1 VNPTADS
8 AAALYDNAYALLKN
22 KNYDRAQEEFDKF
35 MAEYPTHGLA
45 GNAKYWLGETYYVRG
60 KYDVAARL
68 FAEGYQQYPD
78 GSKTADNLLKLGMA
92 LGALG
97 KKEDACIALAQLDKE
112 TGANLASVQRRAE
125 QEKTRLGC

>member
-1 VNPTADS
+1 
-8 AAALYDNAYALLKN
+8 
-22 KNYDRAQEEFDKF
+22 
-35 MAEYPTHGLA
+35 
-45 GNAKYWLGETYYVRG
+45 LGETYYVRG